1 MAETMAHGVSERH
14 EIRLAESDRDIE
26 RCFPVMV
33 QLRSH
38 LDEATFVAT
47 VRRQSAGGFA
57 LAFLEGE
64 GHVRAVAGFRVI
76 DNLFSGR
83 ILYVDDLVTDA
94 AVRSHGYGKA
104 LLDWLTIRARA
115 EGCRSLELDSGVQ
128 RFDAH
133 RFYLVNRMHIGSY
146 HFRLKI

>member
-1 MAETMAHGVSERH
+1 VN

-33 QLRSH
+33 QLRPH
-38 LDEATFVAT
+38 LEDAAFVAT
-47 VRRQSAGGFA
+47 IRRQVAGGFT
-57 LAFLEGE
+57 LAFLERD
-64 GHVRAVAGFRVI
+64 GHVQAVAGFRVI
-76 DNLFSGR
+76 DNLVSGR

-94 AVRSHGYGKA
+94 AARSRGYGKA
-104 LLDWLTIRARA
+104 LFDWLMARARA
-115 EGCRSLELDSGVQ
+115 EGCRTLELDSGVQ

-133 RFYLVNRMHIGSY
+133 RFYLVNRMHIASY